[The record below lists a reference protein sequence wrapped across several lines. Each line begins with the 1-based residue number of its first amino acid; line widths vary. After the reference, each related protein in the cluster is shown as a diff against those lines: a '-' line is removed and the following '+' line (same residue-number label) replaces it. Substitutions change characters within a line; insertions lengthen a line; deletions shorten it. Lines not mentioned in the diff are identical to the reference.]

1 MKAVILYK
9 DTTNPLGLPGEYP
22 AETRDIQQGETVTAP
37 WVEMSESEI
46 EGRIS
51 QYSET
56 VKQIT
61 TAAESVPQDVA
72 LWQFRAAVALAGLKD
87 AVDAAVAALPEPSK
101 TVATEKWEYGNTVR
115 RNHAM
120 ITTLSAALGLT
131 STQVDNIFKTAAS
144 LQ

>member
-1 MKAVILYK
+1 MKAVLLYK
-9 DTTNPLGLPGEYP
+9 DTINPLGLPDEYP
-22 AETRDIQQGETVTAP
+22 AETRDIQQDETVAVP

-46 EGRIS
+46 ESRIA
-51 QYSET
+51 QYSHA

-61 TAAESVPQDVA
+61 SDAESIPQEIA

-87 AVDAAVAALPEPSK
+87 AVDAAIAALPEPSK

-115 RNHAM
+115 RNHAI
-120 ITTLSAALGLT
+120 ITMLSAALGLT

>member
-1 MKAVILYK
+1 MKAVLLYK
-9 DTTNPLGLPGEYP
+9 NTTNPLGLPDDYP

-46 EGRIS
+46 ESRIA

-61 TAAESVPQDVA
+61 TAAESVPQDVS

-87 AVDAAVAALPEPSK
+87 AVDAAISALPDQQK
-101 TVATEKWEYGNTVR
+101 IVATQKWEYGNTVR
-115 RNHAM
+115 RNHQM

-131 STQVDNIFKTAAS
+131 PEQVDNIFKTAAS
-144 LQ
+144 L